1 MIVFKNVTKIFS
13 GYLKAIDNIS
23 FEIKSGEFV
32 ILIGKSGAGK
42 TTVLKLINKEI
53 DPTKGEIYY
62 KNLKI
67 TYLSPGKKRELRR
80 KIVTIFQDFKLL
92 NKKTV
97 YENLSL
103 PLEISG
109 KSKKEIE
116 REVLKVA
123 ERFNLKEKLDQLAE
137 TLSGGEKQKVVL
149 ARGIL
154 YNPEVILADEPT
166 GNLDPINSLE
176 IIDALK
182 RLNSEG
188 ITIVLATHNR
198 EIVNQLKTRVIT
210 LENGRII
217 KDENPGSYTLV

>member
-1 MIVFKNVTKIFS
+1 MIVFKNVTKIFN
-13 GYLKAIDNIS
+13 GYLKAVDNLS

-42 TTVLKLINKEI
+42 TTVLRLINKEI
-53 DPTKGEIYY
+53 DPTRGEIYY

-67 TYLSPGKKRELRR
+67 TYLSSGKRRELRR
-80 KIVTIFQDFKLL
+80 KIITVFQDFKLL

-103 PLEISG
+103 PLEILG
-109 KSKKEIE
+109 KSKREIE
-116 REVLKVA
+116 KEVLRVA
-123 ERFNLKEKLDQLAE
+123 EKFNLKEKLEQLAE

-166 GNLDPINSLE
+166 GNLDPLNSLE
-176 IIDALK
+176 IIETLK
-182 RLNSEG
+182 KLNNEG

-198 EIVNQLKTRVIT
+198 EVVNQLKTRVIT

-217 KDENPGSYTLV
+217 KDENPGSYTLI